1 MQEILFR
8 GKPKSNNEYYCFS
21 RIWKDNCKNGFV
33 YGSLIV
39 QSDKYFICVSTVGVK
54 MNCCIN
60 NSTVSMIEV
69 IPETVGQYTGLTDK
83 NDKKIF
89 KGDIVKTQPF
99 YDKPYSDKRKSKEFI
114 GVVKYKTKIFK
125 GNKYYSKQCFH
136 GEWGLEFYED
146 FGKYTHYS
154 WGELWN
160 CEVIGNIHDNP
171 ELLKEAEQK

>member
-1 MQEILFR
+1 MREILFR

-21 RIWKDNCKNGFV
+21 KIWKDNCKNGFV

-39 QSDKYFICVSTVGVK
+39 QADKYFICVSTVGVK

-89 KGDIVKTQPF
+89 KGDILRRAYYPEDDVVIEWSDGSFRFRKAN
-99 YDKPYSDKRKSKEFI
+99 KPKDYGYSSVCCI
-114 GVVKYKTKIFK
+114 QNAVSSLKI
-125 GNKYYSKQCFH
+125 
-136 GEWGLEFYED
+136 
-146 FGKYTHYS
+146 
-154 WGELWN
+154 
-160 CEVIGNIHDNP
+160 VGNIYDNS
-171 ELLKEAEQK
+171 ELLKEE